1 MARSLSNNHNT
12 VCGYGPTFAATT
24 TPESPLKYVG
34 MSTNGRLRHR
44 CCSKDSLSSSVLCR
58 RNESNLESTTES
70 RFVEEESVTGN
81 PSINIGE
88 SLPHNNNSNNH
99 SMDVIIRRSSSFRR
113 IKDTME
119 KLSRKALLRRHQFQP
134 RIKSLLDDEQQRQ
147 QQQDSFDNNT
157 KSHHHLVEEPDTMMT
172 SLVDP
177 AAMRIFHTDQQHD
190 ELLTVLLDNAIGGC
204 APTELQFQYQYH
216 HQQQQ
221 QQSNHGSKLKTVEE
235 TTKSIL
241 CQDSLLSLSE
251 EEVEE
256 PVGFLTVLNKELK
269 ATIPH
274 LPPHGQH
281 DDLVL
286 WLGDELEASTCGSPT
301 TTTTT
306 STAIMDRLGG
316 PLLLRFYE
324 DSKASKNLI
333 EYGHTTNNTTNNN
346 SINRV
351 HTNRPLTSPKEE
363 GGGGMV
369 EEMLES
375 IELGYEASLMGC
387 GGGGGNGMNRQ

>member
-1 MARSLSNNHNT
+1 MARSLSNKDNA
-12 VCGYGPTFAATT
+12 VCGDGPTFAATT
-24 TPESPLKYVG
+24 TPESPLTYKA
-34 MSTNGRLRHR
+34 MSTNGRRCHR
-44 CCSKDSLSSSVLCR
+44 CCSKDSFSSSVLCR
-58 RNESNLESTTES
+58 RNESNLESSTES
-70 RFVEEESVTGN
+70 RFVEEQSVTGD
-81 PSINIGE
+81 PSRNIRE
-88 SLPHNNNSNNH
+88 SLPHNNNNNNNH
-99 SMDVIIRRSSSFRR
+99 SMDVSIRRSSSFRR
-113 IKDTME
+113 IKDSME

-134 RIKSLLDDEQQRQ
+134 RIKSLLDDEQQQ
-147 QQQDSFDNNT
+147 QQHQDSFDNNT
-157 KSHHHLVEEPDTMMT
+157 KSHHHPQEELVTMMT
-172 SLVDP
+172 SLIDP

-204 APTELQFQYQYH
+204 APTEFQFQYQY
-216 HQQQQ
+216 QQQQ
-221 QQSNHGSKLKTVEE
+221 KQQQLSNHGSKLMTVEE

-316 PLLLRFYE
+316 PLLLRFYD

-346 SINRV
+346 NINRV
-351 HTNRPLTSPKEE
+351 HTNRPLPSPKEE

-387 GGGGGNGMNRQ
+387 GGGNGMNQQ